1 MLTIDALIALI
12 LALAAPFFLAHL
24 PSLQTELKSV
34 RVNSRGF
41 GRVLDR
47 TVHRSRFQASCH

>member
-24 PSLQTELKSV
+24 PSLQPELRPV
-34 RVNSRGF
+34 RVKSRAL
-41 GRVLDR
+41 RRAVNR
-47 TVHRSRFQASCH
+47 AVHRV